1 MPSQPALTPL
11 AAFIESELDRLNMS
25 QQQLEA
31 ASGIPDSTLGR
42 IRAGQEAKP
51 SQLARLAKAFDR
63 DFWYVVQRAGFNLG
77 SPGEPSEDAQRLGV
91 VFADDPELSALSDR
105 LLRLSP
111 PNRKAVVRMIQVL
124 LEGQSDPPALQA
136 TE

>member
-1 MPSQPALTPL
+1 MSSQPKLTPL
-11 AAFIESELDRLNMS
+11 AAFIESELERLNMS

-31 ASGIPDSTLGR
+31 VSGIPDTTIMR

-51 SQLARLAKAFDR
+51 SQLARFAKAFER
-63 DFWYVVQRAGFNLG
+63 DFWYVVQRAGYSLG
-77 SPGEPSEDAQRLGV
+77 PPGDPSQDAQRLGV
-91 VFADDPELSALSDR
+91 VFADDPELSALSER